1 MQGGAR
7 SRRVPANLERR
18 FATLSAVL
26 GSPATNDDDTPDDE
40 VAAGYLVVRASGAS
54 AARLAIDAIRQPS
67 LARLKA
73 EPDQIQLVMRA
84 SLPRYLPAGGVRL
97 EFTECALRAQPADRP
112 GRHGT
117 VLLTVATGKLS
128 ISFAELR
135 PLLFRPVPV
144 ERPLQTLFAAAVAHL
159 LVVAESLDRH
169 GIRPYLTGLAELVL
183 RSALRTELNRADAI
197 ATRRR
202 DAVEYIK
209 ENLADPTLSA
219 DRIADALFISRRRLY
234 QLFDDGDGVSGRIRQ
249 LRIDRAKELLGDP
262 AHAVKGIGEISRQ
275 CGFANA
281 AHFSRTFRKVVGET
295 PRDYRDRVLK
305 GLEGRL
311 PDVERP

>member
-1 MQGGAR
+1 MSGPST
-7 SRRVPANLERR
+7 SRLLASLALPAAAPE
-18 FATLSAVL
+18 S
-26 GSPATNDDDTPDDE
+26 DDEE

-54 AARLAIDAIRQPS
+54 ATRMAIDSPS
-67 LARLKA
+67 AAAR
-73 EPDQIQLVMRA
+73 EPAQIQLVMRT
-84 SLPRYLPAGGVRL
+84 SLPKYVPARGAGL
-97 EFTECALRAQPADRP
+97 SFPECALRARP
-112 GRHGT
+112 DGRSGT
-117 VLLTVATGKLS
+117 VLLTVSTAKLS

-135 PLLFRPVPV
+135 PLMFRPVPLD
-144 ERPLQTLFAAAVAHL
+144 RSLQTLFAAAVSHL
-159 LVVAESLDRH
+159 LVVADSLDPH
-169 GIRPYLTGLAELVL
+169 GIKPYLTGLAELVL

-209 ENLADPTLSA
+209 EHLADPALTA
-219 DRIADALFISRRRLY
+219 ERIAEALFISRRRLY

-262 AHAVKGIGEISRQ
+262 AHAKRGIGEISRQ

-295 PRDYRDRVLK
+295 PRDYRDKL
-305 GLEGRL
+305 LAE
-311 PDVERP
+311 

>member
-1 MQGGAR
+1 MHGGAAQP
-7 SRRVPANLERR
+7 RRVPANLERR
-18 FATLSAVL
+18 FAALSAVL
-26 GSPATNDDDTPDDE
+26 GTPSVYDDDELSPGDDE
-40 VAAGYLVVRASGAS
+40 VAAGYLVVRSSGAS

-67 LARLKA
+67 LAKARA
-73 EPDQIQLVMRA
+73 EPEQIQLVMRA
-84 SLPRYLPAGGVRL
+84 SLPRYLPAGGVNL
-97 EFTECALRAQPADRP
+97 EFAECALRAQPGERA

-128 ISFAELR
+128 ISFGELR

-159 LVVAESLDRH
+159 LVVADSLDQH

-209 ENLADPTLSA
+209 ENLADPALSA

-249 LRIDRAKELLGDP
+249 LRIDRARELLGDP

-295 PRDYRDRVLK
+295 PRDYRDRILR
-305 GLEGRL
+305 G
-311 PDVERP
+311 

>member
-1 MQGGAR
+1 VLDEHWGNMRGGDLTAALAALTPTR
-7 SRRVPANLERR
+7 Q
-18 FATLSAVL
+18 TQDSAD
-26 GSPATNDDDTPDDE
+26 GEDDG

-54 AARLAIDAIRQPS
+54 AARLAIDTPA
-67 LARLKA
+67 ARPRDP
-73 EPDQIQLVMRA
+73 EQIQLVMRA
-84 SLPRYLPAGGVRL
+84 SLPRYVPARGVSL
-97 EFTECALRAQPADRP
+97 TFPECALRALPA
-112 GRHGT
+112 GRTGT
-117 VLLTVATGKLS
+117 VLLTVSTARLS

-135 PLLFRPVPV
+135 PLMFQPVPV
-144 ERPLQTLFAAAVAHL
+144 DRPLQTLFAAAVSHV
-159 LVVAESLDRH
+159 LVVADTLDPH
-169 GIRPYLTGLAELVL
+169 GVKPYLTGLAELVL

-202 DAVEYIK
+202 DAVVYIR
-209 ENLADPTLSA
+209 ENLADPGLTA

-262 AHAVKGIGEISRQ
+262 AHATRGIGEISKQ

-295 PRDYRDRVLK
+295 PRDYRDKL
-305 GLEGRL
+305 L
-311 PDVERP
+311 PAMD

>member
-1 MQGGAR
+1 
-7 SRRVPANLERR
+7 
-18 FATLSAVL
+18 
-26 GSPATNDDDTPDDE
+26 
-40 VAAGYLVVRASGAS
+40 
-54 AARLAIDAIRQPS
+54 
-67 LARLKA
+67 
-73 EPDQIQLVMRA
+73 
-84 SLPRYLPAGGVRL
+84 
-97 EFTECALRAQPADRP
+97 
-112 GRHGT
+112 
-117 VLLTVATGKLS
+117 
-128 ISFAELR
+128 
-135 PLLFRPVPV
+135 VPV

-159 LVVAESLDRH
+159 LVVADSLDQH

-209 ENLADPTLSA
+209 EHLADPALSA

-305 GLEGRL
+305 S
-311 PDVERP
+311 

>member
-1 MQGGAR
+1 MQGGEAP
-7 SRRVPANLERR
+7 RRVPATLEKR
-18 FATLSAVL
+18 FAALSSAL
-26 GSPATNDDDTPDDE
+26 GRAPAPEQDLAEE

-54 AARLAIDAIRQPS
+54 AARLAIDASPAPA
-67 LARLKA
+67 ARLRDP
-73 EPDQIQLVMRA
+73 EQIQLVMRA
-84 SLPRYLPAGGVRL
+84 SLPGYVPARGVSL
-97 EFTECALRAQPADRP
+97 TFPECALRAQPA
-112 GRHGT
+112 GRTGT
-117 VLLTVATGKLS
+117 VLLTVATAKLS

-135 PLLFRPVPV
+135 PLMFRPVPV
-144 ERPLQTLFAAAVAHL
+144 DVPLQTLFAAAVAHL
-159 LVVAESLDRH
+159 LVVAESLDPH
-169 GIRPYLTGLAELVL
+169 GIKPYLTGLAELVL

-202 DAVEYIK
+202 DAVSYIK
-209 ENLADPTLSA
+209 ENLSDPTLTA

-295 PRDYRDRVLK
+295 PRDFRDRI
-305 GLEGRL
+305 L
-311 PDVERP
+311 PDLS